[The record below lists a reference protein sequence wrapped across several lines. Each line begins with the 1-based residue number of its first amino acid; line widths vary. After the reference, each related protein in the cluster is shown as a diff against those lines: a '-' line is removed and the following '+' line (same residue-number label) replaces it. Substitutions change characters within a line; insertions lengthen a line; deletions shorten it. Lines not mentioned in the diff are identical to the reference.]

1 MQLWAVG
8 GNKVS
13 VQCTISTNPSINIKR
28 SEDVENNYV
37 RCFCCFLYRRVLHHI
52 SVEFFSQFK
61 GPLTPSN
68 YFDMLTV
75 MVQIE
80 DYGAQINMYRSTK
93 KNRKLT
99 KAERNEYVL
108 KVRIVT
114 KTSFEYLLL
123 IFKKKSPVGSTGRTT
138 TIPASRW
145 SNLDWKIFEFT
156 ENIWNGSTCFIE
168 WNSNEDSSD

>member
-1 MQLWAVG
+1 
-8 GNKVS
+8 
-13 VQCTISTNPSINIKR
+13 
-28 SEDVENNYV
+28 
-37 RCFCCFLYRRVLHHI
+37 
-52 SVEFFSQFK
+52 
-61 GPLTPSN
+61 
-68 YFDMLTV
+68 MLTV

-123 IFKKKSPVGSTGRTT
+123 ILKKKSPVGSTGRTT
-138 TIPASRW
+138 TIPASR
-145 SNLDWKIFEFT
+145 
-156 ENIWNGSTCFIE
+156 
-168 WNSNEDSSD
+168 

>member
-1 MQLWAVG
+1 
-8 GNKVS
+8 
-13 VQCTISTNPSINIKR
+13 
-28 SEDVENNYV
+28 
-37 RCFCCFLYRRVLHHI
+37 
-52 SVEFFSQFK
+52 
-61 GPLTPSN
+61 
-68 YFDMLTV
+68 MLTV

-123 IFKKKSPVGSTGRTT
+123 ILKKKSPVGSTGRTT
-138 TIPASRW
+138 TIPAIR
-145 SNLDWKIFEFT
+145 
-156 ENIWNGSTCFIE
+156 
-168 WNSNEDSSD
+168 